1 MKRAFIFFAI
11 YSFNLINLPSLYA
24 QDSWDLLF
32 RLAEKRNEI
41 NRQTKEIIET
51 TIDYLSQ
58 LDVYPY
64 SKAEDEINYM
74 LNNYKDYCRR
84 LYTNENVT
92 SIPGAEQVNEL
103 IFKESKEV
111 LKSDKYLFFAEMKE
125 RKKEMDRILS
135 SLELNDKQIEKAKE
149 SYTNFLS
156 DPLKKRKDGSYEGFF
171 FNPKDITKYGP
182 KSGTGFLISN
192 DGIVVTNNHV
202 VENADKILLKCF
214 LDNSTKTYEA
224 SLLLSDPKNDLA
236 LLKLSDNSFAKTKI
250 PFLLKDASAEVGE
263 DIFVL
268 GYPLTTTMG
277 EELKVT
283 TGIVSS
289 RTGFQG
295 DVTSYQ
301 ISAPVQPGNSGG
313 PLLNNSGDVIGIVSA
328 KHTDTENV
336 TYAIKSNYLKL
347 LIETIEPK
355 VNLPTKNTYSKK
367 NLVDKIKILRDLIFI
382 IETE

>member
-1 MKRAFIFFAI
+1 MKRAFLFFTIF
-11 YSFNLINLPSLYA
+11 SFTFLNTFFLYA
-24 QDSWDLLF
+24 QDKYELLF
-32 RLAEKRNEI
+32 RLVEKRNEI

-74 LNNYKDYCRR
+74 INNYKDYCRR
-84 LYTNENVT
+84 LFTDENVT

-103 IFKESKEV
+103 IFKESKDV
-111 LKSDKYLFFAEMKE
+111 LKSDKYLFFSEMKE
-125 RKKEMDRILS
+125 RKKEMDRVLS

-156 DPLKKRKDGSYEGFF
+156 YPLKKRKDGSYEGFF
-171 FNPKDITKYGP
+171 FNPKDIIKYGP

-214 LDNSTKTYEA
+214 IDNSTKIYEA

-236 LLKLSDNSFAKTKI
+236 LLKLSGNSFAKTKL
-250 PFLLKDASAEVGE
+250 PFLLKDESAEVGE

-268 GYPLTTTMG
+268 GYPLTTSMG

-295 DVTSYQ
+295 DATSYQ

-313 PLLNNSGDVIGIVSA
+313 PLLNNNGDIIGIVSA

-355 VNLPTKNTYSKK
+355 IKLPSKNTYSKK

>member
-103 IFKESKEV
+103 IFKESKDV